1 MLKSF
6 LKSVG
11 GPIAVG
17 ILVGAGIAHIQD
29 DEKSPFRAYFRA
41 KEISNKTV
49 KNKIESIR
57 LDDVEWIKSRFDRE
71 PSNFGFGVV
80 EGPSGIGKSVAIL
93 TAARDF
99 KGVIEFGPIFPKTS
113 LDDILDGV
121 CREITGR
128 PGPYFKN
135 KQFMK
140 KVVDKYIEINKRSPI
155 IILKASEREINEPSP
170 HDLSLAA
177 RILSTE
183 FSLNVLIDCQE
194 NALLVRENAYETVL
208 EMEPMSN
215 EMMRKLPKF
224 QSLFEMLKSQGNE
237 EVVLA
242 VCGGVPVLLE
252 HLRSEISQ

>member
-6 LKSVG
+6 SKSVG
-11 GPIAVG
+11 VG
-17 ILVGAGIAHIQD
+17 ILLGMGFGILQD
-29 DEKSPFRAYFRA
+29 DQKTPFRAYYRA
-41 KEISNKTV
+41 IEISNKTI

-80 EGPSGIGKSVAIL
+80 EGPSGIGKSVAIS

-99 KGVIEFGPIFPKTS
+99 KGVLEVGPIFPRNS

-128 PGPYFKN
+128 PGPFFKN
-135 KQFMK
+135 KKFMK

-155 IILKASEREINEPSP
+155 IILKASEREINEPSRCR
-170 HDLSLAA
+170 LSQAG
-177 RILSTE
+177 RFLSTE

-194 NALLVRENAYETVL
+194 NAILYREDHYETVL

-215 EMMRKLPKF
+215 EMMRKLPEF
-224 QSLFEMLKSQGNE
+224 QSLFELLKSQGNE

-252 HLRSEISQ
+252 HLRSDISQ